1 MMVVVKFYYISKAF
15 QCVNVCGHV
24 FWRQFAVVYGS
35 CQRREGIRSI
45 SVRVCMCLK
54 EGQKGTSNRKA
65 SGALPGQGL
74 LETDFTRP
82 SVQKKPSFW

>member
-1 MMVVVKFYYISKAF
+1 MMVIIKFYYILKDFYVAVS
-15 QCVNVCGHV
+15 VC
-24 FWRQFAVVYGS
+24 FVV
-35 CQRREGIRSI
+35 EGIRSI
-45 SVRVCMCLK
+45 SVLSVCMCPE

-65 SGALPGQGL
+65 SRALPGQGL

>member
-1 MMVVVKFYYISKAF
+1 MIMFANVVNDGYYNSFTIFFKDLFVAMF
-15 QCVNVCGHV
+15 
-24 FWRQFAVVYGS
+24 
-35 CQRREGIRSI
+35 
-45 SVRVCMCLK
+45 VCMCFVVEGIGSIGVLSVCMCPE

-65 SGALPGQGL
+65 SGALPVQGL

>member
-1 MMVVVKFYYISKAF
+1 MIMFVKVINDGYYNSFTIFLKICMWPCLCFVV
-15 QCVNVCGHV
+15 
-24 FWRQFAVVYGS
+24 
-35 CQRREGIRSI
+35 EGKRSI
-45 SVRVCMCLK
+45 SVLSVCMCPE

-65 SGALPGQGL
+65 SGALPSQGL